1 MRLGTPARKAR
12 QTLGQIFL
20 MPAILGVL
28 SASGLIFAL
37 VEDGIWDALSW
48 MALTLPIVL
57 FATCVVRGRQEGRR
71 A

>member
-1 MRLGTPARKAR
+1 MTSGTLSRKAR

-28 SASGLIFAL
+28 SAGGLIFAL
-37 VEDGIWDALSW
+37 VEDGLWDALSW
-48 MALTLPIVL
+48 AALAVPIVL
-57 FATCVVRGRQEGRR
+57 FAACVVRGR